1 MVAEREIW
9 RIADVLIRLR
19 GVYARLDAM
28 RLAEF
33 MLDRYDEDGWA
44 LWIRIRIAIE
54 ALQVSR
60 QNKFN

>member
-1 MVAEREIW
+1 LVAEREIW

-19 GVYARLDAM
+19 GVCARPDAM

-33 MLDRYDEDGWA
+33 MLNQYDEDGWA

-60 QNKFN
+60 QDKFN